1 MNRPFFHLA
10 LLLFF
15 PFFLHGCAGTD
26 SAPQTFVRENVDL
39 GYITRVAVLPFANN
53 TQDDFAA
60 QRIRDITSTRILA
73 MGIFDV
79 VDRGVV
85 DSGLREMAI
94 DKDTPL
100 DVPVVKRLG
109 QRLGVQAFVYGTVN
123 SIGENRQGS
132 FTYPQ
137 VALTLELIDSES
149 AQVLWRNS
157 DTNSGYSLADR
168 LFGLA
173 PQDAF
178 QITVNL
184 LNSMLA
190 TIPK

>member
-1 MNRPFFHLA
+1 MNRSFFFLT
-10 LLLFF
+10 LLLVLSC
-15 PFFLHGCAGTD
+15 FLNGCADTQP
-26 SAPQTFVRENVDL
+26 ATRTFVRENVDL
-39 GYITRVAVLPFANN
+39 GYITRVAVLPFENN
-53 TQDDFAA
+53 TKDDFAA
-60 QRIRDITSTRILA
+60 QRIRDITATRLLA
-73 MGIFDV
+73 MGLFDV
-79 VDRGVV
+79 VDKGIV
-85 DSGLREMAI
+85 DAALREMAI
-94 DKDTPL
+94 DRDTPL

-109 QRLGVQAFVYGTVN
+109 QRLDVQAFVYGTVN

-173 PQDAF
+173 PMDAF
-178 QITVNL
+178 QITVEL

-190 TIPK
+190 TIPR